1 MKLDKP
7 CPGRASSAWTRDD
20 LGCPERALTFAVREP
35 VEACL
40 TAGTLPPDDMG
51 PARALP
57 TLGAAGVA
65 DGPGGVA
72 LARQCA
78 LVVKG
83 HQGSGRILTEFRGS
97 LGAVGTRTHG
107 EILGGMPRN
116 GPTFP
121 FPHTPPSS
129 VLGEGLWH
137 LGKSEQKPHPY
148 TYNG

>member
-1 MKLDKP
+1 MKLDRP
-7 CPGRASSAWTRDD
+7 CPGWVSSAWTRHD
-20 LGCPERALTFAVREP
+20 LGGPVCALTLAVREP
-35 VEACL
+35 VEARL
-40 TAGTLPPDDMG
+40 TAGTLPPDDVG

-57 TLGAAGVA
+57 ALRAAGVA
-65 DGPGGVA
+65 DGPSGVA

-83 HQGSGRILTEFRGS
+83 HQGSGRVLTEFRSS

-121 FPHTPPSS
+121 FPHAHQQCFGIGALESR
-129 VLGEGLWH
+129 
-137 LGKSEQKPHPY
+137 KK
-148 TYNG
+148 